1 MPSGECHEAGKRFLK
16 VMYYIM
22 FIYFFGMYEKY
33 FHLLFSFCFYPQ
45 KKSKP
50 LKPDPIHLGTLEEQ
64 GEEDKMNF
72 LLNNTREIVK
82 VKQSDNIV
90 SCISSHA
97 IPLCDLLLTLQVCLT
112 GLGDVQGKED
122 IAVLDRENK
131 FLLTPER
138 EAVRLRHQS
147 Y

>member
-1 MPSGECHEAGKRFLK
+1 
-16 VMYYIM
+16 
-22 FIYFFGMYEKY
+22 
-33 FHLLFSFCFYPQ
+33 
-45 KKSKP
+45 
-50 LKPDPIHLGTLEEQ
+50 
-64 GEEDKMNF
+64 MNF